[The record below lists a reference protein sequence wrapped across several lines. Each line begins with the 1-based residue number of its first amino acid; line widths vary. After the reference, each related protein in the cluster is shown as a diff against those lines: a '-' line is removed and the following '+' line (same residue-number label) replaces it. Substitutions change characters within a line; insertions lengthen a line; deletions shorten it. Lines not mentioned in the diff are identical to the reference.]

1 MCPGLK
7 TRVSF
12 LLVALALVACGGSEA
27 TPTDT
32 PTPPLEIVPRLRP
45 LPTPISNPT
54 ATPMPT
60 LTPTPKPTPTLI
72 PTPTPQPAP
81 TATPTRV
88 PPTATPLPVATA
100 TPAPAPISTRT
111 PTPQPTP
118 IATPT
123 LVPPTATPLPFTLT
137 STAFTAGGLIP
148 TQYTCDGKNISPP
161 LAWTDPPADTQSFA
175 IDMGTLWLA
184 FNIPASRR
192 SLPENVPN
200 TAQMAN
206 GGTQGLNR
214 YAFFGYA
221 GPCLTGRTEQRTYGI
236 TLYALDMS
244 LDFPADARREAVLA
258 ALQGHILAQTEL
270 TGTYSRR

>member
-1 MCPGLK
+1 MRSGVK

-12 LLVALALVACGGSEA
+12 LLIALVLVACGGSEA

-45 LPTPISNPT
+45 LPTPTSNPT

-72 PTPTPQPAP
+72 PTPTPQPTP
-81 TATPTRV
+81 VATPTPV
-88 PPTATPLPVATA
+88 PPAATPLPTATA
-100 TPAPAPISTRT
+100 IPTPLPT

-148 TQYTCDGKNISPP
+148 TKYGCGGQNISPP
-161 LAWTDPPADTQSFA
+161 LSWTDPPAGTQSFA
-175 IDMGTLWLA
+175 INMGGHWIVY
-184 FNIPASRR
+184 NMPADRR
-192 SLPENVPN
+192 SLPENVPI
-200 TAQMAN
+200 TAQIAN

-214 YAFFGYA
+214 YSSLGYS
-221 GPCLTGRTEQRTYGI
+221 GPCPGRGRTRDYPI
-236 TLYALDMS
+236 VLFALDGS
-244 LDFPADARREAVLA
+244 LNIQAGASEANVFA
-258 ALQGHILAQTEL
+258 ALQGHILAQTVL
-270 TGTYSRR
+270 PGMYSRP